1 MSPGHSCLY
10 VFFNHSACRLHW
22 KVSRIFFKRYV
33 IHCDM
38 FNHDQFWWD
47 LLSTFVKSRV
57 RPSQH
62 SDGMFELSIAIHNL
76 FKLIY
81 CSLEFIIYSLIYSY
95 LFIIYQESGLKH
107 YPFQKWPSILL
118 PNTLNKKRCR
128 SARRDGKRGHLLRG
142 RESEWRCRSW
152 DNDRRGCHAQPGI
165 KKRQGMTS
173 MACNVGTYMYIPM
186 CAESHPFNII

>member
-1 MSPGHSCLY
+1 
-10 VFFNHSACRLHW
+10 
-22 KVSRIFFKRYV
+22 
-33 IHCDM
+33 M

-81 CSLEFIIYSLIYSY
+81 RSLEFIIYSLIYSY
-95 LFIIYQESGLKH
+95 LFIIYQESGLINH
-107 YPFQKWPSILL
+107 YPFQKWPNILL
-118 PNTLNKKRCR
+118 RNTLNKKRCR
-128 SARRDGKRGHLLRG
+128 SARRDGKRGHLLCG

-165 KKRQGMTS
+165 KKGKAWHPWHPWLATLVHTCTYQCVLSRIHLTINWRIDWLVNRNLNYSCQLVKF
-173 MACNVGTYMYIPM
+173 VGYD
-186 CAESHPFNII
+186 